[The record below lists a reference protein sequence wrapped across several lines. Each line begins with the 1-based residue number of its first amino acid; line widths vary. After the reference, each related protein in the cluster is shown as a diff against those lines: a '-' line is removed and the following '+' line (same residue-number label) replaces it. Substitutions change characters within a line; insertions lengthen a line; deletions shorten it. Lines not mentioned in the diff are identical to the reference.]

1 MIFFFQYAISI
12 LGGNM
17 KIRFLILSITLL
29 ILFTFGQLYLF
40 PDISC
45 RVEGEILDKDTGLPI
60 EGAKVKLYE
69 VDKNNI
75 FRIYLEWQTA
85 TDNKGRFRFQLGSFF
100 ARDSRMFR
108 IQCHKDGYVRFLP
121 EIYRSIVKKEYR
133 ETLYR
138 AFSLKEGEIKHLKI
152 KMEKGGALKG
162 TLHVKDVDG
171 LKPYKGNGYLLLKHT
186 THQFILDK
194 EKLSLPTRD
203 TLWVSRIVTDENGN
217 FALDGLIPSTSY
229 MIRFTHNSYKRMPLE
244 MIQIKKNETNNYSY
258 TLDITDKSGIK
269 GVASIDNHT
278 LHAGTV
284 RAKKKVESGSPGDY
298 CICAVG
304 EDGNYSCLGLS
315 PGEYQIT
322 VSATSKDLK
331 MFRKT
336 LDVVVESG
344 KTKELDIE
352 LKDEVKLKD

>member
-1 MIFFFQYAISI
+1 
-12 LGGNM
+12 M
-17 KIRFLILSITLL
+17 KTRFLFMSVILSILL
-29 ILFTFGQLYLF
+29 TSGQLCLF
-40 PDISC
+40 SEISC

-69 VDKNNI
+69 VDKYDI
-75 FRIYLEWQTA
+75 FYIFLDWETT
-85 TDNKGRFRFQLGSFF
+85 TDKKGRFRFELGSFF
-100 ARDSRMFR
+100 AQGFRKFR
-108 IQCHKDGYVRFLP
+108 IQCHKEGYVEFLP
-121 EIYRSIVKKEYR
+121 KIYRSIVKKEYK
-133 ETLYR
+133 EALYK

-162 TLHVKDVDG
+162 TLYVKDVDG
-171 LKPYKGNGYLLLKHT
+171 LKPYKGDGDLLLKHA
-186 THQFILDK
+186 THQFILDR
-194 EKLSLPTRD
+194 EKLSLPPQD
-203 TLWVSRIVTDENGN
+203 SLWICSIEPDENGN

-284 RAKKKVESGSPGDY
+284 REKKKVESGSPGDY